1 MRLKKAITF
10 ICALLTVAAC
20 DPPPPDP
27 PPPNTPDPF
36 LYALGPSGG
45 QTRFVA
51 ISTTGVASP
60 TVVLGSNFEGGLAYH
75 AAGKRY
81 YAVSLLPSGTS
92 ALHEVDGAGVA
103 KKIGDLS
110 ARVTGGIAY
119 RYADKQLYAVTVGSG
134 GNSLLNRLSTNGTLT
149 PLFEIGM
156 NVAGLAHD
164 PVTGRFFA
172 ITVAPSGFSK
182 LWEVT
187 LDGSVRERF
196 GLGKDF
202 RGGLA
207 YHPGNRRFYAIAAGK
222 LHTISLEGAVDE
234 WTTVGSG
241 FEGAALTP
249 ASGVPGAGI
258 WIYLPV
264 ADARV
269 VSGESTP
276 FDASVSLVSSSLGH
290 EFPDGQEL
298 TWTSNLSGA
307 LGQGSRFTSSALG
320 VGNHTITVTG
330 HDMSSTRA
338 VRVFADLQQL
348 YASPP
353 ARAELSYVEH
363 NFDIR
368 WIDSATEKWS
378 DFEGDPFD
386 TTSLRPSKL
395 AALAP
400 FYLLSVQRFTKPIP
414 LLEPGQRTLFDHLRA
429 HTRILEFGL
438 HADSNA
444 AARGTMYLNREF
456 SAWATAGITDP
467 QSIPVPY
474 VTRAGL
480 LIHEGQHNRPG
491 DPGHSSCGGG
501 PLWSGLTPVHN
512 AQDETFE
519 NGSGY
524 AVAAIYFM
532 WVYKYGTDSQ
542 FIKNRAKSEAAT
554 LLRSRFCKKPSHS
567 NPDIQAIL
575 DELL

>member
-1 MRLKKAITF
+1 
-10 ICALLTVAAC
+10 
-20 DPPPPDP
+20 
-27 PPPNTPDPF
+27 
-36 LYALGPSGG
+36 
-45 QTRFVA
+45 
-51 ISTTGVASP
+51 
-60 TVVLGSNFEGGLAYH
+60 
-75 AAGKRY
+75 
-81 YAVSLLPSGTS
+81 
-92 ALHEVDGAGVA
+92 
-103 KKIGDLS
+103 
-110 ARVTGGIAY
+110 
-119 RYADKQLYAVTVGSG
+119 
-134 GNSLLNRLSTNGTLT
+134 
-149 PLFEIGM
+149 
-156 NVAGLAHD
+156 
-164 PVTGRFFA
+164 
-172 ITVAPSGFSK
+172 
-182 LWEVT
+182 
-187 LDGSVRERF
+187 
-196 GLGKDF
+196 
-202 RGGLA
+202 
-207 YHPGNRRFYAIAAGK
+207 
-222 LHTISLEGAVDE
+222 
-234 WTTVGSG
+234 
-241 FEGAALTP
+241 
-249 ASGVPGAGI
+249 
-258 WIYLPV
+258 
-264 ADARV
+264 
-269 VSGESTP
+269 
-276 FDASVSLVSSSLGH
+276 VSSSLGH
-290 EFPDGQEL
+290 EFPNGQEL
-298 TWTSNLSGA
+298 TWTSNLSGV

-363 NFDIR
+363 NFDVR

-378 DFEGDPFD
+378 DFDGDPFD
-386 TTSLRPSKL
+386 TTSSRPSKL

-542 FIKNRAKSEAAT
+542 FIKNRAKSEAAS